1 MLSIVWL
8 AFVVRLINLNGRPL
22 WYDEAFAILYAEKS
36 FPTMLYGTITQ
47 IEGAAADVHPLFYYS
62 LLHGWMALGGQSLL
76 AVRLLSVF
84 FSLLT
89 VAMLYLLGKLLFE
102 RRVGLLTALLAS
114 FSPFLVYY
122 GQETRMYALLGLA
135 AVSLVYAFC
144 RAWLN
149 GRWQWWLLMGVLG
162 AVTLYAHNLGAMFIA
177 ALDLWVLWQWLR
189 ARRPL
194 HWQGLL
200 LAHLTMLLL
209 FAPWLAILPAQ
220 LGKIQQSYWV
230 QQPGVVELLQ
240 TTLIFHFAY
249 DNQALPSWLLP
260 LAFAFSLFIPAVLV
274 LEWRRHK
281 RIKLAYSETFP
292 HALSLLLFLVI
303 GPILLTFLISQI
315 RPVYIARALLPS
327 AAIYLL
333 LVVAVLSQRQT
344 PRPIKWG
351 LALPSLLIMLLALW
365 NHYTY
370 VDFPRS
376 TFAELAAFLQTEA
389 NPTTDAIVH
398 SNKLTFF
405 PAHYYD
411 RQLPMRYIADAPG
424 SPADTLALPTQGALG
439 LYAEVDLETAVS
451 QAPVVWFVIF
461 QPALDEYEEAG
472 KIQPQL
478 AWLNGHY
485 TQKESHQFHDLWL
498 YKYSREGRE

>member
-1 MLSIVWL
+1 MWAAHRPAGLVLSL
-8 AFVVRLINLNGRPL
+8 P
-22 WYDEAFAILYAEKS
+22 
-36 FPTMLYGTITQ
+36 
-47 IEGAAADVHPLFYYS
+47 
-62 LLHGWMALGGQSLL
+62 
-76 AVRLLSVF
+76 RLLRPGNAHVCP
-84 FSLLT
+84 
-89 VAMLYLLGKLLFE
+89 AGAGGGIA
-102 RRVGLLTALLAS
+102 GLCL
-114 FSPFLVYY
+114 
-122 GQETRMYALLGLA
+122 
-135 AVSLVYAFC
+135 C

-249 DNQALPSWLLP
+249 DNQALSSWLLP

-376 TFAELAAFLQTEA
+376 TFAEAAFFANGSQSHYRRHRPQQQTHLLPGPLLRP
-389 NPTTDAIVH
+389 PTADA
-398 SNKLTFF
+398 LYRRCAGQPGRYAG
-405 PAHYYD
+405 PAHPKGV
-411 RQLPMRYIADAPG
+411 RLVCGGGFGNGRFPGPRRLVCHLPASPG
-424 SPADTLALPTQGALG
+424 
-439 LYAEVDLETAVS
+439 
-451 QAPVVWFVIF
+451 
-461 QPALDEYEEAG
+461 
-472 KIQPQL
+472 
-478 AWLNGHY
+478 
-485 TQKESHQFHDLWL
+485 
-498 YKYSREGRE
+498 